1 MSFYPGPGSG
11 KCDMGVSHCIFQQR
25 LIEHLLCAREHDR
38 GWATMLIKTD
48 TVPTVKGITVF
59 SGSSKQ
65 SPAFIH
71 KHALM
76 EETGNE

>member
-1 MSFYPGPGSG
+1 MNFYSRPGPG
-11 KCDMGVSHCIFQQR
+11 KCYMGVSHCIFQQR

-38 GWATMLIKTD
+38 GWVTILIKTGI
-48 TVPTVKGITVF
+48 VPTLKGITVF

-76 EETGNE
+76 EETGND